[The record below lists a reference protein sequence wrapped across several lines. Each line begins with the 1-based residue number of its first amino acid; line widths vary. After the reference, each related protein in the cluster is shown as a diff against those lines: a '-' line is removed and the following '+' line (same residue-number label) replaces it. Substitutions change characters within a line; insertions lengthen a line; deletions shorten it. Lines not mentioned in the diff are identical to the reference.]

1 MFVGGAPKAGSWR
14 VDLTDA
20 CRDMFARHRVEAFG
34 GAFHL
39 PAARE
44 YSCLFA
50 WDSGYHAI
58 SSRHFDRAAALEEI
72 RTLYAANTTLDGL
85 LAHERPLPGAEA
97 RTIRIVNWMGPIYR
111 PDGRSWL
118 IDPPVAAYA
127 AARLFDRSFGDDT
140 RLLEAAQTHLQA
152 IDAHRC
158 PPDGGGPVI
167 LHPLESGADASP
179 LFDSLI
185 DASSR
190 EALLHGHRA
199 ISEANSAA
207 DWRVAAALA
216 SEHAFVVS
224 DPIFAGWRL
233 LAQEALADAWRRAG
247 DRARADA
254 IDARAD
260 VLAAEMIRRLWN
272 DDLDLFVGFD
282 HIAGR
287 QMPVATLGGVIA
299 AASRRIIQAGLAE
312 RVVAKHLA
320 PQSSRFWGPA
330 GLAFNP
336 LDGREIRSRALL
348 WRGDVVW
355 GATTYWAHLALVRN
369 QRRELAT
376 HARTQFENLIRRSG
390 FREFYSAQTG
400 EGLGAGKRD
409 GFTWPALVLEMQAT
423 EAESG

>member
-1 MFVGGAPKAGSWR
+1 MFS
-14 VDLTDA
+14 
-20 CRDMFARHRVEAFG
+20 RHRVTAFD

-58 SSRHFDRAAALEEI
+58 ALRHFDRAAALEEL

-97 RTIRIVNWMGPIYR
+97 RTTRIVKWMGPIYR

-127 AARLFDRSFGDDT
+127 AARLFDPSFGDDS
-140 RLLEAAQTHLQA
+140 RLLRAAETHLQA
-152 IDAHRC
+152 IDTHRRL
-158 PPDGGGPVI
+158 PDGGGPVI

-190 EALLHGHRA
+190 DSLLHGHRA

-207 DWRVAAALA
+207 DWRVEAALA
-216 SEHAFVVS
+216 AKNAFVVS

-247 DRARADA
+247 DRERARALDA
-254 IDARAD
+254 GAD
-260 VLAAEMIRRLWN
+260 TLAAEMIRRLWN
-272 DDLDLFVGFD
+272 DDLGLFVGFD
-282 HIAGR
+282 HRAGH

-299 AASRRIIQAGLAE
+299 AASERIVAAGLGE
-312 RVVAKHLA
+312 RVAAAHLA

-336 LDGREIRSRALL
+336 LDGREIRPQALL
-348 WRGDVVW
+348 WRGDVIW

-369 QRRELAT
+369 QRRELASF
-376 HARTQFENLIRRSG
+376 ARTQFEDLIRRSG

-409 GFTWPALVLEMQAT
+409 GFTWPALILEMQAT
-423 EAESG
+423 EAETD

>member
-1 MFVGGAPKAGSWR
+1 
-14 VDLTDA
+14 
-20 CRDMFARHRVEAFG
+20 MFARHRVEAFG

-58 SSRHFDRAAALEEI
+58 ASRHFDREIALEEI
-72 RTLYAANTTLDGL
+72 RTLYDANTTLDGL

-97 RTIRIVNWMGPIYR
+97 RTTRIVEWMGPIYR

-127 AARLFDRSFGDDT
+127 AARLYDPSLGDDT
-140 RLLEAAQTHLQA
+140 RLLEAAEKHLQA
-152 IDAHRC
+152 IDAHRSL
-158 PPDGGGPVI
+158 PDGSGPVI

-185 DASSR
+185 NSSSR
-190 EALLHGHRA
+190 DALLNGHRA
-199 ISEANSAA
+199 ISEANSEVGWRA
-207 DWRVAAALA
+207 DAALA

-233 LAQEALADAWRRAG
+233 LAQEALGDAWRLAGERERAKALDTG
-247 DRARADA
+247 TDT
-254 IDARAD
+254 
-260 VLAAEMIRRLWN
+260 LAAEMIRRLWN
-272 DDLDLFVGFD
+272 DELDLFVGFD
-282 HIAGR
+282 HRAER
-287 QMPVATLGGVIA
+287 QMPVATLGGVIG
-299 AASRRIIQAGLAE
+299 AASRRIIEAGLGE
-312 RVVAKHLA
+312 RVAAAHLA
-320 PQSSRFWGPA
+320 PTSSRFWGPA

-336 LDGREIRSRALL
+336 LDRREIGRRALL

-355 GATTYWAHLALVRN
+355 GAPTYWAHLALVRN
-369 QRRELAT
+369 QRRDVAA
-376 HARTQFENLIRRSG
+376 HVRTQFEELIRRSG

-400 EGLGAGKRD
+400 EGLGAGKRE
-409 GFTWPALVLEMQAT
+409 GFTWPALILEMQAN
-423 EAESG
+423 EAETN

>member
-1 MFVGGAPKAGSWR
+1 
-14 VDLTDA
+14 
-20 CRDMFARHRVEAFG
+20 MFARHRVEAFG

-58 SSRHFDRAAALEEI
+58 AARHLDRAVALAEI

-97 RTIRIVNWMGPIYR
+97 RTTRIVKWMGPIYR

-127 AARLFDRSFGDDT
+127 AARLFDPSLGDDT
-140 RLLEAAQTHLQA
+140 RLLIAAETHLQA
-152 IDAHRC
+152 IDAHRHL
-158 PPDGGGPVI
+158 PDGGGPVI

-185 DASSR
+185 DGSSR
-190 EALLHGHRA
+190 DALLHGHRT
-199 ISEANSAA
+199 ISEANAA
-207 DWRVAAALA
+207 GDWRVAAALTA
-216 SEHAFVVS
+216 KNAFVVS

-247 DRARADA
+247 DQARAKA
-254 IDARAD
+254 LEAGAD
-260 VLAAEMIRRLWN
+260 TLAAEMIRRLWN
-272 DDLDLFVGFD
+272 DDLNLFVGFD
-282 HIAGR
+282 HRAGR

-299 AASRRIIQAGLAE
+299 AASERIIAAGLGE
-312 RVVAKHLA
+312 RVTAAHLA
-320 PQSSRFWGPA
+320 PESSQFWGPA

-336 LDGREIRSRALL
+336 LDGREIGPRALL

-355 GATTYWAHLALVRN
+355 GAPTYWAHLALVRN
-369 QRRELAT
+369 RRRELAT
-376 HARTQFENLIRRSG
+376 FARTQFEGLIRRSG

-409 GFTWPALVLEMQAT
+409 GFTWPALILEMQAT
-423 EAESG
+423 EAETD

>member
-1 MFVGGAPKAGSWR
+1 
-14 VDLTDA
+14 
-20 CRDMFARHRVEAFG
+20 MFARHRVEAFG

-58 SSRHFDRAAALEEI
+58 AARHLDREVALEEI
-72 RTLYAANTTLDGL
+72 RTLYEANTTPDGL
-85 LAHERPLPGAEA
+85 LAHERPLPGAEV
-97 RTIRIVNWMGPIYR
+97 RTTRIVEWMGPIYR

-127 AARLFDRSFGDDT
+127 AARLYDPSLGDDT
-140 RLLEAAQTHLQA
+140 RLLEAAETHLRA

-158 PPDGGGPVI
+158 LPDGEGPVI

-185 DASSR
+185 DSTSR
-190 EALLHGHRA
+190 DALLNGHRA

-207 DWRVAAALA
+207 DWRVEAALA
-216 SEHAFVVS
+216 SENAFVVS

-233 LAQEALADAWRRAG
+233 LAQEALAGAWLLAG
-247 DRARADA
+247 DRERAKVLDMRADA
-254 IDARAD
+254 
-260 VLAAEMIRRLWN
+260 LATEMIRRLWN

-282 HIAGR
+282 HRAGR
-287 QMPVATLGGVIA
+287 QMPIATLGGVIG
-299 AASRRIIQAGLAE
+299 AASHRIIEAGLGE
-312 RVVAKHLA
+312 RVVAAHLA
-320 PQSSRFWGPA
+320 PGSSRFWGPA

-336 LDGREIRSRALL
+336 LDRREIGRRALL

-355 GATTYWAHLALVRN
+355 GAPTYWAHLALVRN
-369 QRRELAT
+369 RRRDLA
-376 HARTQFENLIRRSG
+376 ARVRTQFEGLIRRFG

-400 EGLGAGKRD
+400 EGLGAGKRG
-409 GFTWPALVLEMQAT
+409 GFTWPALILEMQAN
-423 EAESG
+423 EAETD